1 MEPKSKEDDSMLIL
15 PDITKKQK
23 PFFLQSKFDKEKN
36 YSPEKKKLKTKE
48 SQKVLLSP
56 RFDEDNH

>member
-36 YSPEKKKLKTKE
+36 YSPEKKKLKLKE
-48 SQKVLLSP
+48 S
-56 RFDEDNH
+56 